1 MNKFIEIFTTIF
13 YIGYIKWM
21 PGTIGSL
28 ISLIIIYFLKKNL
41 SFNILFIIFLLVF
54 ILSIKLIELHSKKT
68 KNHDGKEII
77 IDEFLGIYLIVIFT
91 YNIELMGEFV
101 KWSSIF
107 LLFRFF
113 DILKPYPINWID
125 KNLKNSYG
133 VIFDDIGAAI
143 FSSIIIFIFSIF
155 LT

>member
-1 MNKFIEIFTTIF
+1 
-13 YIGYIKWM
+13 M

-28 ISLIIIYFLKKNL
+28 ISLIIIYYLKKNL
-41 SFNILFIIFLLVF
+41 SFNILFIFFLFVF
-54 ILSIKLIELHSKKT
+54 IVSIKFIELHSKKT
-68 KNHDGKEII
+68 KSHDSKEII

-91 YNIELMGEFV
+91 YNIELMGEFL
-101 KWSSIF
+101 KWPLIF

-143 FSSIIIFIFSIF
+143 YSSIIIFIFSIF
-155 LT
+155 MI